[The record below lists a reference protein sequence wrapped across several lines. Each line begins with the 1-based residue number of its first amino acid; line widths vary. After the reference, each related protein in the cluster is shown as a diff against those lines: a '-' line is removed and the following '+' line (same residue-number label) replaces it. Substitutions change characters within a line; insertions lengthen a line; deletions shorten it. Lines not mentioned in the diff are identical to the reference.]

1 MLNKHDF
8 DFDYDGVSQEENSLG
23 IGSFD
28 DLQLKLNDKKICV
41 FLGAGFSKAWDEKY
55 PLSDEVFSLSKEEAE
70 NHSDKFRF
78 FSLFESFNLNLHPE
92 TVSERERAGVF
103 KSFKYNL
110 DVYRRYP
117 SLLPSHLDKQTL
129 DYFEQ
134 QIKNYVKNKFVG
146 LLPGSEFKLD
156 SKGAARKH
164 KEDIIRFFNHLG
176 NAKALDI
183 ITTNYD
189 IVIDKVLR
197 FSNPVRTQLRGFPI
211 RINNEVTCPKK
222 GGVGLYKLNGGFE
235 VVADGEGFKIDY
247 DSLSNIESCPNIIL
261 PSNDQN
267 YSDKYFKNA
276 FIKSSGQ
283 LRQADVLIFIGYS
296 FPEEDYIIQFLLKSF
311 LDADNKEKETIIV
324 SRNEESALECHER
337 ACKLFAELNDKSGL
351 YYYKGSFLEL
361 CAGA

>member
-1 MLNKHDF
+1 MADKLE
-8 DFDYDGVSQEENSLG
+8 FDYDGDIQEENSLG
-23 IGSFD
+23 IESFD
-28 DLQLKLNDKKICV
+28 DLQLKLNGKKICV

-55 PLSDEVFSLSKEEAE
+55 PLSDQVFSLSKEEAE
-70 NHSDKFRF
+70 DYSDKFKF
-78 FSLFESFNLNLHPE
+78 FSLFESFNLNLHPD
-92 TVSERERAGVF
+92 TVSEKERAGVF

-129 DYFEQ
+129 DYFERQ
-134 QIKNYVKNKFVG
+134 VKNYIKNKFVR
-146 LLPGSEFKLD
+146 LLPLSEFKLD

-164 KEDIIRFFNHLG
+164 KEDIIRFFNKLG
-176 NAKALDI
+176 AANSLDI

-189 IVIDKVLR
+189 IVIDKVLK
-197 FSNPVRTQLRGFPI
+197 FSNPIRTQLRGFPI
-211 RINNEVTCPKK
+211 HINNEVTCPKK

-235 VVADGEGFKIDY
+235 VIAEGDGFKIDY
-247 DSLSNIESCPNIIL
+247 DSLNDTDSCPNIIL

-276 FIKSSGQ
+276 FVKSSGQ

-324 SRNEESALECHER
+324 SRNEKSALECHER
-337 ACKLFAELNDKSGL
+337 ACRLFTELNDKSGL

-361 CAGA
+361 CAGS

>member
-1 MLNKHDF
+1 MLDKL
-8 DFDYDGVSQEENSLG
+8 DFDYDGVAQEGNSLG
-23 IGSFD
+23 IESFD
-28 DLQLKLNDKKICV
+28 DLHRKLDDKKICV

-55 PLSDEVFSLSKEEAE
+55 PLSDQVFSLSKEEAE
-70 NHSDKFRF
+70 LYSDKFKF
-78 FSLFESFNLNLHPE
+78 FSLFEYFNLNLHPE
-92 TVSERERAGVF
+92 TVSEKERAGVF

-129 DYFEQ
+129 DYFERQ
-134 QIKNYVKNKFVG
+134 VKNYIKNKFVR
-146 LLPGSEFKLD
+146 LLPASEFKLD

-164 KEDIIRFFNHLG
+164 KDDIIRFFNGLECS
-176 NAKALDI
+176 KSLDI

-189 IVIDKVLR
+189 IVLK
-197 FSNPVRTQLRGFPI
+197 FSNPARTQLRGFPI
-211 RINNEVTCPKK
+211 HINNEVACPKK

-235 VVADGEGFKIDY
+235 VIAEGDGFKIDY
-247 DSLSNIESCPNIIL
+247 DSLNDIKSCPNIIL

-276 FIKSSGQ
+276 FIKSSSQ

-324 SRNEESALECHER
+324 SRNENSALECHKR
-337 ACKLFAELNDKSGL
+337 ACKLFTELNDKSGL
-351 YYYKGSFLEL
+351 FYYKGSFLEL
-361 CAGA
+361 CAES